1 MTEIINLGEMARIKK
16 QHAEEIAE
24 KDRRIEA
31 LTLELKDAR
40 VEANSLGGI
49 SSLLSLQLSDLA
61 QTVRIM
67 QDHLSTIQANI
78 LEMKSKLPK

>member
-24 KDRRIEA
+24 KDARIAA
-31 LTLELKDAR
+31 LTIELKDAR
-40 VEANSLGGI
+40 IEANTLGGI
-49 SSLLSLQLSDLA
+49 SSLLTLQLTDLG
-61 QTVRIM
+61 QTVRVM
-67 QDHLSTIQANI
+67 QEHLNTIQANI

>member
-31 LTLELKDAR
+31 LTIELKDAR